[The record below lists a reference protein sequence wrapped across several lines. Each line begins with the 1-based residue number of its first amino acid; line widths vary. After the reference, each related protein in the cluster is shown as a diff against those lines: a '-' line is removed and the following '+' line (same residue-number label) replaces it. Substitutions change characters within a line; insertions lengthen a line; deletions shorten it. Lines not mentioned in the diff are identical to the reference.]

1 MRRCAYNFPVGL
13 NPMCYIKQVFEKLK
27 EHPNTQ
33 RQEGAE
39 SNRLETQALKS
50 VIGARPAL
58 SHISSVA
65 LGSHG
70 PSLSL
75 NFFLVC
81 KTRENNTAHNDT
93 GVGDIISEV
102 LSIISDAWQVL
113 LKVSCYLENNLR
125 TPRL

>member
-1 MRRCAYNFPVGL
+1 MRMCAYNFPVGL
-13 NPMCYIKQVFEKLK
+13 NTMCYIQQVFEKLK

-33 RQEGAE
+33 KQEGTE

-58 SHISSVA
+58 SRISSVT

-75 NFFLVC
+75 FL
-81 KTRENNTAHNDT
+81 
-93 GVGDIISEV
+93 SS
-102 LSIISDAWQVL
+102 L
-113 LKVSCYLENNLR
+113 
-125 TPRL
+125 